1 MHGKKGNLG
10 IQKFRDSGITEN
22 KDSPVGAAFSRDS
35 NTSYDLNGFQR
46 FQRLSVSRLPLIIYD
61 LTI

>member
-35 NTSYDLNGFQR
+35 NTSYDLNGFNG
-46 FQRLSVSRLPLIIYD
+46 FNDFPFPAYRLSF
-61 LTI
+61 TI